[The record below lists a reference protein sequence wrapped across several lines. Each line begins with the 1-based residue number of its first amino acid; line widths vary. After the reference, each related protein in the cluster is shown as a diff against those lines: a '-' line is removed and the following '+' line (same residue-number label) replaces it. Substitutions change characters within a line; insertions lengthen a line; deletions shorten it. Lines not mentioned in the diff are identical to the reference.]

1 MTVFLNTILLGG
13 PVRGKLEAAAA
24 AGFDAVELWREDV
37 AACPGGAAEVRAMA
51 ADLGLEIAD
60 IMVLRDATGL
70 PDGLREAKRDETLAV
85 MDLALALGTACVQS
99 PATMRAECIAER
111 IDDDLAWMA
120 DQAARRGLVISYEA
134 TAWSAVDNTLP
145 AAWDR
150 VRRLGAANVG
160 VVVDSFHI
168 CARGRDARD
177 LDGVPAE
184 KIFQVQLNDLIEPVG
199 IGDLPHLI
207 EVARHRRLLP
217 GEGRFPLGDFVRR
230 LSAMGYAG
238 PMGVEVFSDVL
249 KAQPPARVAEAA
261 RASFDRLAAGGQSS
275 SASSS

>member
-13 PVRGKLEAAAA
+13 SVRDKLEAAAA
-24 AGFDAVELWREDV
+24 AGFDAVEVWREDV
-37 AACPGGAAEVRAMA
+37 AACPGGAGEVRAMA

-70 PDGLREAKRDETLAV
+70 PDGLREAKRAETLAV
-85 MDLALALGTACVQS
+85 MDLALALGAACVQS
-99 PATMRAECIAER
+99 PATMIAECVADR
-111 IDDDLAWMA
+111 IDADLAWMA
-120 DQAARRGLVISYEA
+120 DQAAARGLVISYEA

-168 CARGRDARD
+168 CARGRDAGD
-177 LDGVPAE
+177 LDGVPADR
-184 KIFQVQLNDLIEPVG
+184 IFQVQLNDLIEPVG
-199 IGDLPHLI
+199 LDDLPHLI
-207 EVARHRRLLP
+207 EVARHRRVLP
-217 GEGRFPLGDFVRR
+217 GEGRFPLADFMRR
-230 LSAMGYAG
+230 LDAMGYAG

-249 KAQPPARVAEAA
+249 KARPPGEVARAAKAAFDRVAAV
-261 RASFDRLAAGGQSS
+261 R
-275 SASSS
+275 